1 MSTIRWSD
9 PVNGNFNDAGDWRG
23 GVVPAAG
30 DRVVLGRLDG
40 TAYTVTASF
49 FDATVRAV
57 DISSAATLAITGHT
71 FTVSGTLNNRGT
83 ILLNPLGGGA
93 TLAFKGVN
101 TLEGGGNLI
110 LGDSKSTLI
119 NPINGTAGQSGGL
132 INVDN
137 TISGAGRFGGHGF
150 FLQNQ
155 AAGVVN
161 ADGVHAL
168 VLRGGPNKGHFVTS
182 NAGLIEA
189 TGAGGLTIK
198 TGIHNT
204 ATGVISAG
212 DGSKVRLIDGAIY
225 GGTLTGAGLFLFK
238 GGVGIL
244 DGRTASVN
252 NQAMVLVAGGTTLEL
267 LGAIDN
273 SFAIALARNATLSAN
288 GPVGATLIGGG
299 AIHLRFGDTLAFDT
313 LLTNVDN
320 VISGAGLI
328 GRDNFAHGLP
338 VALTNGA
345 AGVIDADSSRLLT
358 LDVSINTI
366 ANAGTI
372 EATGGGR
379 MKVRSLLDNTGLL
392 ATGGDGTI
400 RFNKA
405 VTGKGSVAIGGGA
418 MIFKS
423 FFVEDVAFTASSGAL
438 ELYHSQGYTGAIS
451 GFSLA
456 GGTSL
461 DLRDIGFTS
470 ADEATFSG
478 DATSGV
484 LTVTDGT
491 RTSTIT
497 LIGDYTG
504 STFVASDDGL
514 GGVSIVD
521 TGKAMAQASPP
532 HRFVAAM
539 AGLGGSAGGAIHTAQ
554 PAAFRAPMLLR
565 PRQMIA

>member
-1 MSTIRWSD
+1 MSTIRWD
-9 PVNGNFNDAGDWRG
+9 NPVNGNFATAGDWRG
-23 GVVPAAG
+23 GVAPGAG
-30 DRVVLGRLDG
+30 DRVILGQLSGDP
-40 TAYTVTASF
+40 YTVTASF

-57 DISSAATLAITGHT
+57 DISSAATLAITGHV

-101 TLEGGGNLI
+101 ILKGGGNLV
-110 LGDSKSTLI
+110 LGDSKNTLI
-119 NPINGTAGQSGGL
+119 NPVNGKSGQSGGL

-150 FLQNQ
+150 FLQNET
-155 AAGVVN
+155 AGVVDAN
-161 ADGVHAL
+161 GVHAL
-168 VLRGGPNKGHFVTS
+168 VLSGGPNKGHFVTS

-225 GGTLTGAGLFLFK
+225 GGTLTGTGLFLFK

-244 DGRTASVN
+244 DGRTVSVN
-252 NQAMVLVAGGTTLEL
+252 NQAQVLVAGGTTLEL

-273 SFAIALARNATLSAN
+273 SGSIGLARNTTLSAN
-288 GPVGATLIGGG
+288 GPLGATLTGGG

-320 VISGAGLI
+320 IISGAGLI
-328 GRDNFAHGLP
+328 GRNNFEHGLP
-338 VALTNGA
+338 VALTNQAG
-345 AGVIDADSSRLLT
+345 GVIDADSSRLLT
-358 LDVSINTI
+358 IDVSINTI

-405 VTGKGSVAIGGGA
+405 VTGKGSAAIGGGA

-423 FFVEDVAFTASSGAL
+423 FFIENVAFTASSGAL
-438 ELYHSQGYTGAIS
+438 ELYHSQGYTGAVS

-491 RTSTIT
+491 RTATIT

-521 TGKAMAQASPP
+521 TGKAAAQASP

-539 AGLGGSAGGAIHTAQ
+539 AGLGGSAGGALHTGQ
-554 PAAFRAPMLLR
+554 PMTFHEPMLLT
-565 PRQMIA
+565 PRRMSA